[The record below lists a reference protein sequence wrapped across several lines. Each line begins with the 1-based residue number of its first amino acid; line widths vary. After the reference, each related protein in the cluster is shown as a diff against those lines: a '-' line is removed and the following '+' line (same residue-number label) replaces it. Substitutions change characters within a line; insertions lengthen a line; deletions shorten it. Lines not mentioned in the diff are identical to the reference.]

1 MAKKFRKKP
10 ATGSPAKRPQPPSR
24 PIALERDALP
34 RPQPGEAFKRAITA
48 GTALGQTGTRLGR
61 VLESPPSQANT
72 PRTAGEW
79 CALAATLDRRGKK
92 REAIAAYRKAITL
105 SPRNANIYNN
115 FGAILQEQG
124 EFSEAV
130 GILTRAIELDP
141 DLAAARANLGSVLTR
156 MGRQREAMPHLRRAV
171 ELRPDNA
178 VAHAQFGAA
187 LLTAGEP
194 QAALAP
200 LKRAVTLDPRLAQAH
215 CILGEALRH
224 LGELDESIG
233 AFDRAIALAPDF
245 AAAHANRG
253 AALHQAGRLGEAAES
268 CRRAVAA
275 DPKLADAH
283 NNLGSA
289 LRLLGKMTE
298 AVEAY
303 RAAIAARPGF
313 TDAYANLAG
322 TLKDLGRHDDAVAIY
337 RKVLDLDPG
346 HVEADSGL
354 LMALHYHPGWSREA
368 IFAEIKRWNA
378 MHAEPI
384 AARHPRPP
392 LPDRRDGR
400 IRVGMISG
408 GFMRHPV
415 GYLTVGALENIDHNA
430 FDIVL
435 YTDSPRTDDLTKRL
449 RAAAGKWVSVVGMSD
464 AAVAERIRGDCLDI
478 LVDLSGHGDGGRL
491 LVFARRPAPVQVKWV
506 GGLFNTTGIDVI
518 DYLLSDGVE
527 TPPGDERGYTE
538 RIVRLP
544 DGYVTYDPP
553 ADVPTVG
560 KLPALANGHV
570 TFGCFNNFA
579 KVNDGV
585 IDLWCELMRRLDGS
599 RLILQAKPLGDP
611 PLRARLIEAFEQ
623 RGVHR
628 ERVEPLGRLP
638 HAELL
643 ATYNRID
650 IALDPFPYS
659 GGLTTCEALWM
670 GVPVV
675 TLPGPTFAGR
685 HCASHL
691 ANVGLAD
698 WIAADRDAYV
708 ETAVSWAS
716 DLPRLAHL
724 REGLRDRVRR
734 SPLCNHPRF
743 ARNLEAAFRQMLAD
757 LPTPPPTGAPR

>member
-1 MAKKFRKKP
+1 VLEP
-10 ATGSPAKRPQPPSR
+10 PPSR
-24 PIALERDALP
+24 P
-34 RPQPGEAFKRAITA
+34 
-48 GTALGQTGTRLGR
+48 
-61 VLESPPSQANT
+61 NT
-72 PRTAGEW
+72 PRTANDW
-79 CALAATLDRRGKK
+79 CAVAATLDRRGKK

-105 SPRNANIYNN
+105 SPGQAHIYNN
-115 FGAILQEQG
+115 LGAILQEQG

-130 GILTRAIELDP
+130 VILTRAIDLDP
-141 DLAAARANLGSVLTR
+141 NFAAAHANLGSVLMR
-156 MGRQREAMPHLRRAV
+156 MGRQREAIPHLRRAV
-171 ELRPDNA
+171 ELRSDNA
-178 VAHAQFGAA
+178 VAHAQLGAA

-200 LKRAVTLDPRLAQAH
+200 LKRAVALDPRLAQAH

-224 LGELDESIG
+224 LGALNESID
-233 AFDRAIALAPDF
+233 AFDRAIARAPDF

-253 AALHQAGRLGEAAES
+253 AALHQAGRLGEAVEA
-268 CRRAVAA
+268 CRRAIAA

-313 TDAYANLAG
+313 ADAYANLAG
-322 TLKDLGRHDDAVAIY
+322 TLKDLGRHDEAVATY

-346 HVEADSGL
+346 HVEADSAL
-354 LMALHYHPGWSREA
+354 LMAVHYHPGWSREA

-378 MHAEPI
+378 IHVAPI
-384 AARHPRPP
+384 AARYPRPA
-392 LPDRRDGR
+392 LTKRSDGR

-415 GYLTVGALENIDHNA
+415 GYLTVGAIENIDRNA
-430 FDIVL
+430 FDVVL
-435 YTDSPRTDDLTKRL
+435 YTDSPREDDLTGRL
-449 RAAAGKWVSVVGMSD
+449 RAAADGWVPIFAMSN
-464 AAVAERIRGDCLDI
+464 AAVTERIRQDRIDI
-478 LVDLSGHGDGGRL
+478 LIDLNDGDASRRL
-491 LVFARRPAPVQVKWV
+491 VCAYRPAPVQVKWV
-506 GGLFNTTGIDVI
+506 GGLIDTTGMEVI
-518 DYLLSDGVE
+518 DYILSDPIE
-527 TPPGDERGYTE
+527 TPPGDDRWYVEP
-538 RIVRLP
+538 VARLP
-544 DGYVTYDPP
+544 DGYVSYDPP
-553 ADVPTVG
+553 DYAPLVG
-560 KLPALANGHV
+560 PLPALANGHV

-585 IDLWCELMRRLDGS
+585 VDLWCALMRRLDGS

-611 PLRARLIEAFEQ
+611 SLRARLIEAFEQ
-623 RGVHR
+623 RGVRR
-628 ERVEPLGRLP
+628 ERVELRGRLAN
-638 HAELL
+638 AEVL

-691 ANVGLAD
+691 TNVGLAD
-698 WIAADRDAYV
+698 WIVADRDAYV

-716 DLPRLAHL
+716 DLPRLARL
-724 REGLRDRVRR
+724 RASLRDQVRR
-734 SPLCNHPRF
+734 SPLCDHPRF
-743 ARNLEAAFRQMLAD
+743 ARNLETAFRRMLAD
-757 LPTPPPTGAPR
+757 LPAPPPTGAHG